1 MQSSQNKALT
11 SCSLWSAH
19 HLWAATSW
27 NQLWQI
33 HILLSSKLTKHPKR
47 SSCVWW
53 NFPVDGGGA
62 VTDWLTELVSSCWA
76 WWGNSQKS
84 PGRHDG
90 DQNLKSWRSETRFQG
105 IHLRP
110 GNKLMLMLL
119 ASCKQAL
126 LTVICVFFSSIK
138 CNPTSLLLR
147 WVSKSVKLCWH
158 EQFSSLKNS
167 DWNWKMP

>member
-1 MQSSQNKALT
+1 MVKKLQLFFIHSHSVDGTFNVAVKTRHTHTSVHTHMQSSHNNALT

-19 HLWAATSW
+19 HLWAARSW

-33 HILLSSKLTKHPKR
+33 HILRSSKLTKQPKR
-47 SSCVWW
+47 SSCVWR

-76 WWGNSQKS
+76 WWRNSQKS
-84 PGRHDG
+84 PGRRDG

-105 IHLRP
+105 IHWWP

-119 ASCKQAL
+119 ASCQQAL
-126 LTVICVFFSSIK
+126 LTVTCVFFFI
-138 CNPTSLLLR
+138 N
-147 WVSKSVKLCWH
+147 
-158 EQFSSLKNS
+158 
-167 DWNWKMP
+167 